1 MPESCEPARA
11 SLLEHARGMIMIAAG
26 IGAAQIEVVT
36 VVPQL
41 IAVIRN
47 TVSFADLPR
56 SQREARASLSAM
68 LRDAGIEDSGRPLTV
83 WRPPQAGM
91 IDYAPGVF
99 VPEGFSVSGAASL
112 FTLPRGRA
120 AHFRMRG
127 SYAGLPDAWE
137 RVFSGINAEGLVP
150 AGLNWEI
157 YAAPDVPPEEAETD
171 LFALLA

>member
-1 MPESCEPARA
+1 MV
-11 SLLEHARGMIMIAAG
+11 MTAAG
-26 IGAAQIEVVT
+26 VDAAQIAIVPVE
-36 VVPQL
+36 PQL

-47 TVSFADLPR
+47 TVAFADLPR
-56 SQREARASLSAM
+56 AQREARALLGAT
-68 LRDAGIEDSGRPLTV
+68 LRDAGIEHSGRQLTV

-120 AHFRMRG
+120 AHLRMRG
-127 SYAGLPDAWE
+127 SYAGLPDAWG

-157 YAAPDVPPEEAETD
+157 YAAPDVPLEEAETD
-171 LFALLA
+171 LYALLA

>member
-1 MPESCEPARA
+1 MV
-11 SLLEHARGMIMIAAG
+11 MTAAG
-26 IGAAQIEVVT
+26 VDAAQIAIVPVE
-36 VVPQL
+36 PQL

-47 TVSFADLPR
+47 TVAFADLPR
-56 SQREARASLSAM
+56 AQREARALLGAT
-68 LRDAGIEDSGRPLTV
+68 LREAGIEHSGRPLTV
-83 WRPPQAGM
+83 WRPPQGGM

-112 FTLPRGRA
+112 FTLPQGRA
-120 AHFRMRG
+120 AHLRMRG

-171 LFALLA
+171 LYALLA